1 MPWRSTPT
9 PSPIGTSAS
18 AMRRC
23 RRLAAAAMARSG
35 RSDRRDSNVAVTTDG
50 AYVASFY
57 RFHPINDVAAMR
69 ERVLAACK
77 AHSLRGTV
85 LLAPE
90 GVNATLAGRLSDLEN
105 VIGRHFS
112 GVDVKWSTAAAGNP
126 VFQRLKVRERREIVT
141 FDHPL
146 SPTTPVGKHLTATA
160 WNELVADPH
169 VLVLDVRNGYES
181 DIGTFKGAKR
191 AATANF
197 RDFPDFVEQEL
208 GDHRHR
214 PIAMFC
220 TGGIRCE
227 KASAYLLAQGFE
239 DVVQLDGGI
248 LKYFAETEDAD
259 NAFEGECFVF
269 DERVSVTSNLEQG
282 SYELC
287 GTAVDDP

>member
-1 MPWRSTPT
+1 
-9 PSPIGTSAS
+9 
-18 AMRRC
+18 
-23 RRLAAAAMARSG
+23 MAR
-35 RSDRRDSNVAVTTDG
+35 DG
-50 AYVASFY
+50 VSVASFY
-57 RFHPINDVAAMR
+57 RFHPIDDVAAMR
-69 ERVLAACK
+69 VRVSAACE

-90 GVNATLAGRLSDLEN
+90 GVNATLAGRRADLAR

-112 GVDVKWSTAAAGNP
+112 GIDVKWSTAAAGNP

-141 FDHPL
+141 FDYPL
-146 SPTTPVGKHLTATA
+146 SPSTPVGKHLTAAA
-160 WNELVADPH
+160 WNELIADPET
-169 VLVLDVRNGYES
+169 LVLDVRNGYES
-181 DIGTFKGAKR
+181 DVGTFKGARR
-191 AATANF
+191 AGTANF
-197 RDFPDFVEQEL
+197 RDFPDFAEREL

-239 DVVQLDGGI
+239 DVSQLDGGI

-269 DERVSVTSNLEQG
+269 DERVSVASNLEQG
-282 SYELC
+282 ASSFAAI
-287 GTAVDDP
+287 AVDRCR